1 MGAYDADGCTGNKIE
16 LVYLS
21 YILLIKM
28 SAITQQLL
36 INSILLPDEILTLVK
51 DCIFTKVRKIPKNDT
66 RYSMLTTI
74 APKTYIGYNL
84 VGVCLQKQGSNVCYL
99 LYYSLNTTLI
109 TLYKHN
115 DYNNA
120 FNRINI
126 FHQI

>member
-1 MGAYDADGCTGNKIE
+1 MGAYDTDGCIGNKIE

-21 YILLIKM
+21 YILLM
-28 SAITQQLL
+28 SAITKQLL
-36 INSILLPDEILTLVK
+36 INYILLPDEILTLVK
-51 DCIFTKVRKIPKNDT
+51 DCIFTKVRKIPKNDP
-66 RYSMLTTI
+66 RYSMLATI

-109 TLYKHN
+109 TMYKRN
-115 DYNNA
+115 DYYTNA

-126 FHQI
+126 FRQI

>member
-28 SAITQQLL
+28 SAITKQLL

-120 FNRINI
+120 FNRINT
-126 FHQI
+126 FRQI